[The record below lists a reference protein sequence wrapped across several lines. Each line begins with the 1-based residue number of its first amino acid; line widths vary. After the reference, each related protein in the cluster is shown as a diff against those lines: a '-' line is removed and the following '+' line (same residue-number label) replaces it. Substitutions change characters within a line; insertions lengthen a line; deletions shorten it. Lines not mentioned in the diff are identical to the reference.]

1 MFHLRDVL
9 DGFMTR
15 EQARTDYDVV
25 IRDNL
30 TLDHEARRRCGVDLS
45 IWVSRKLGERR
56 RRSERW
62 RCHCLGE

>member
-1 MFHLRDVL
+1 VL

-30 TLDHEARRRCGVDLS
+30 TLDHEATAALRRGPLD
-45 IWVSRKLGERR
+45 LGEPPAG
-56 RRSERW
+56 
-62 RCHCLGE
+62 GEAEAIRTLAMPLPG

>member
-1 MFHLRDVL
+1 VLSDVL

-30 TLDHEARRRCGVDLS
+30 TLDHETTAALRLGPLD
-45 IWVSRKLGERR
+45 LGEPQAG
-56 RRSERW
+56 
-62 RCHCLGE
+62 GETEVIRTLAMPLPG